1 MLGLASPTAGT
12 AAVAVPLAT
21 FFALLLGTVTLGCAR
36 VLQLP
41 GADAVAYCSDSI
53 RPNAANAQ
61 ALLLRGVNL
70 LQIIAITLAPF
81 DLELQANAGAA
92 SAFAKMLLKSK
103 ILPLLDATLLRFG
116 GLSAAAKYWG
126 GAALALALVGAW
138 LGVFGRVLVAHDV
151 REERGAALYERAL
164 LSSRRWPWPLRG
176 LKVVGAFN
184 LLGSDL
190 LLFVAAKLLSTVH
203 CTRDDGGAWQRANE
217 AGACFTAAHSATVAA
232 ALLAMLLYFPTAV
245 LYGSTLLVRSEGR
258 FSDPASD
265 VTFSAPRSPWWR
277 RCSRSCSSASRR
289 SAARSR
295 AAR

>member
-1 MLGLASPTAGT
+1 MMRK
-12 AAVAVPLAT
+12 V
-21 FFALLLGTVTLGCAR
+21 ALLLGTVALGCAR

-41 GADAVAYCSDSI
+41 GADAVAYRSDSI

-103 ILPLLDATLLRFG
+103 ILPLLDATLLRVG

-138 LGVFGRVLVAHDV
+138 LGVFHRVLVAHDV

-190 LLFVAAKLLSTVH
+190 LLFVAAKLLSTVQH
-203 CTRDDGGAWQRANE
+203 
-217 AGACFTAAHSATVAA
+217 
-232 ALLAMLLYFPTAV
+232 
-245 LYGSTLLVRSEGR
+245 GR
-258 FSDPASD
+258 Q
-265 VTFSAPRSPWWR
+265 
-277 RCSRSCSSASRR
+277 
-289 SAARSR
+289 
-295 AAR
+295 